1 MLHSDSPMS
10 SSRPPPRADAVVVGV
25 GARSHNGLTALQVTM
40 SVRAGKLE
48 PRESHII
55 DRHGERVGV
64 CRLMSIGDRV
74 QGLDRFVA
82 LGAPALRQAVFPWLD
97 MFAQRGQA
105 APDIPVIISLPDES
119 RPGLDPRLR
128 EQLLP
133 ALAARARVT
142 LDRARSALV
151 FAGRG
156 GGVLAFEEALQ
167 RLRGGEVE
175 AVEVGGIDSYFDPDI
190 LEHLDAEMRL
200 HGLETENGFI
210 PGEGAA
216 FLLVTSRAGSLTRLA
231 EIKAAASAL
240 EPRPFGSSE
249 PCLGLGI
256 TSAVKRA
263 LAAGAVADG
272 SIAWVLT
279 DVANER
285 HRVEEWA
292 FAEARNHRAFTPD
305 VVHDQPLLVTGEIG
319 SASAAMLVALAAT
332 RWQTGAAESDRA
344 LVAAHSD
351 GPERGAMIIEQ
362 EAPA

>member
-1 MLHSDSPMS
+1 MS

-25 GARSHNGLTALQVTM
+25 GARSHNGLTALQVAM
-40 SVRAGKLE
+40 SVRAGKME
-48 PRESHII
+48 PRESHMI
-55 DRHGERVGV
+55 DRHGEPVGV

-74 QGLDRFVA
+74 QGLDRFIA
-82 LGAPALRQAVFPWLD
+82 LGAPALRQAAFPWLD

-105 APDIPVIISLPDES
+105 APELAVIVSLPDEK

-128 EQLLP
+128 EELLP
-133 ALAARARVT
+133 GLAARARVN
-142 LDRARSALV
+142 LDRARSSLV
-151 FAGRG
+151 FACRG
-156 GGVLAFEEALQ
+156 GGVIAFEQALQ
-167 RLRGGEVE
+167 RLREGEVE
-175 AVEVGGIDSYFDPDI
+175 AVAVGGIDSYFDPDI

-200 HGLETENGFI
+200 HGLMTENGFI

-216 FLLVTSRAGSLTRLA
+216 FLLVTTRRGKGSLTRYA
-231 EIKAAASAL
+231 EIKATATAL

-249 PCLGLGI
+249 PCFGLGI
-256 TSAVKRA
+256 TSAVKNA
-263 LAAGAVADG
+263 LAAGAVAEG

-292 FAEARNHRAFTPD
+292 FAEARNHRAMSPD
-305 VVHDQPLLVTGEIG
+305 VIHDQPLLMTGEIG

-332 RWQTGAAESDRA
+332 RWQTGCAEASAA
-344 LVAAHSD
+344 LIAAHSD

-362 EAPA
+362 EASP